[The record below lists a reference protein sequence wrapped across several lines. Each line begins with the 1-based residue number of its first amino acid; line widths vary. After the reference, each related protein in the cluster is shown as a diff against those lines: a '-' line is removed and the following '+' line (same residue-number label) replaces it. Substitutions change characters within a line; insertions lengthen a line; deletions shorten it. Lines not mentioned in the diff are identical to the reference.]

1 MVRGTEGVT
10 CEMSD
15 PSRPGPKPK
24 RLYARKVLTG
34 AVDRQDLPAAAEIR
48 RLERELERVG
58 RLVAHGQLTS
68 PPGDLLV
75 FRASSLDEAQRV
87 LRADPFRAV
96 PGTMY
101 EVLEWNPSTLG
112 SGVNLEP
119 APARG
124 AGRLTALLRVG
135 VAVRDLRSSIQWYR
149 EVLGFPVREQDEAT
163 GYVELSL
170 SRGASAL
177 SLIAPQREWG
187 EPLYSETVARI
198 GTSTGIVFQTDS
210 AAALE
215 LRLRKAGA
223 RITEPPSRQPW
234 GGITLRFLDPDG
246 NEFLAFQNAPGAGES
261 GEIPLPGEFPLDVP
275 ERRHRTGR
283 QES

>member
-1 MVRGTEGVT
+1 MASGI
-10 CEMSD
+10 SD

-24 RLYARKVLTG
+24 RLYVRKVLTG
-34 AVDRQDLPAAAEIR
+34 SADRVDLPATAAIR

-58 RLVAHGQLTS
+58 RLVARGQLTS
-68 PPGDLLV
+68 PPGDLLI
-75 FRASSLDEAQRV
+75 FRATSLDEAHRV
-87 LRADPFRAV
+87 LRMDPFREV
-96 PGTMY
+96 PGTTY
-101 EVLEWNPSTLG
+101 EILEWNPSTLG
-112 SGVNLEP
+112 SGANLEP

-135 VAVRDLRSSIQWYR
+135 VAVRDLPSSIQWYR
-149 EVLGFPVREQDEAT
+149 EVLGFPVRQQDEAT

-177 SLIAPQREWG
+177 SLVAPRREWG

-198 GTSTGIVFQTDS
+198 GTATGIVFQTDS
-210 AAALE
+210 ATALE

-223 RITEPPSRQPW
+223 RITEPPTRQPW

-246 NEFLAFQNAPGAGES
+246 NEFLAFQNAPGTSES
-261 GEIPLPGEFPLDVP
+261 GEDGLPADLPVGTHA
-275 ERRHRTGR
+275 RRRNAGR
-283 QES
+283 EDS